1 MSERT
6 IYFFLNG
13 KVKVVSKMTFKMCF
27 EKIFVVSVN
36 LIMQDDIRIS
46 FRKIS
51 VDIISN
57 ISIYQHFTVLFP
69 ICLQLEADEDKQM
82 TL

>member
-1 MSERT
+1 
-6 IYFFLNG
+6 
-13 KVKVVSKMTFKMCF
+13 MTFKMYF
-27 EKIFVVSVN
+27 ENIFVVSVN

-46 FRKIS
+46 FRKNS

-57 ISIYQHFTVLFP
+57 ISMYQNFTVLFP
-69 ICLQLEADEDKQM
+69 ICLQFDTDEDKQM